1 MKTKYII
8 ALLAAI
14 GFTAA
19 AQSPNID
26 TVTLGWTANTES
38 DLGGYKVYATQNTNL
53 WTHVK
58 SVGLVTN
65 TTLLLPAQGTW
76 YFTLTA
82 TNTGGLESLP
92 SDTASYTT
100 PVPPAK
106 PTLLRIISATATRVS
121 TITTATNLILLP

>member
-1 MKTKYII
+1 MKTKYLI

-19 AQSPNID
+19 AQSTNID
-26 TVTLGWTANTES
+26 TVTLAWTANTES
-38 DLGGYKVYATQNTNL
+38 DLGGYKVYASQNSNL

-82 TNTGGLESLP
+82 TNLGGLESEQ
-92 SDTASYTT
+92 SNIATYTT
-100 PVPPAK
+100 PIPPAK
-106 PTLLRIISATATRVS
+106 PTLLRIISATAT
-121 TITTATNLILLP
+121 LQYW

>member
-1 MKTKYII
+1 MKTKYLI
-8 ALLAAI
+8 ALLVAI

-19 AQSPNID
+19 SQSPNFD
-26 TVTLGWTANTES
+26 TVTLEWNANTES

-53 WTHVK
+53 WTYVK
-58 SVGLVTN
+58 SVGLVTE
-65 TTLLLPAQGTW
+65 TTLLLPDQGTW
-76 YFTLTA
+76 YFILTA

-92 SDTASYTT
+92 SNIAIYST
-100 PVPPAK
+100 PVSPAK

>member
-1 MKTKYII
+1 MKTKYLI

-19 AQSPNID
+19 SQSPNFD
-26 TVTLGWTANTES
+26 TVTLGWNANTES
-38 DLGGYKVYATQNTNL
+38 DLGGYKLYATQNTNL

-58 SVGLVTN
+58 SVGLVTE
-65 TTLLLPAQGTW
+65 TTLLLPDQGTW

-82 TNTGGLESLP
+82 INTGGLESEQ
-92 SDTASYTT
+92 SNIAVYTT
-100 PVPPAK
+100 PVSPAK

>member
-1 MKTKYII
+1 MKTKYLI
-8 ALLAAI
+8 ALLVAI

-19 AQSPNID
+19 SQSPNFD
-26 TVTLGWTANTES
+26 TVTLEWNANTES
-38 DLGGYKVYATQNTNL
+38 DLGGYKLYATQNTNL
-53 WTHVK
+53 WTYVK
-58 SVGLVTN
+58 SVGLVTE
-65 TTLLLPAQGTW
+65 TTLLLPDQGTW

-92 SDTASYTT
+92 SNIAIYST
-100 PVPPAK
+100 PVSPAK

>member
-1 MKTKYII
+1 MKTKYLIT
-8 ALLAAI
+8 LLATI

-38 DLGGYKVYATQNTNL
+38 DLGGYKLYATQNTNL

-76 YFTLTA
+76 YFILTA
-82 TNTGGLESLP
+82 TNTGGLESLS
-92 SDTASYTT
+92 SDTVSYTT
-100 PVPPAK
+100 PVSPAK

>member
-1 MKTKYII
+1 MKTKYLI

-19 AQSPNID
+19 SQSPNFD
-26 TVTLGWTANTES
+26 TVTLEWNANTES
-38 DLGGYKVYATQNTNL
+38 DLGGYKLYATQNTNL
-53 WTHVK
+53 WTYVK
-58 SVGLVTN
+58 SVGLVTE
-65 TTLLLPAQGTW
+65 TTLLLPDQGTW

-82 TNTGGLESLP
+82 INTGGLESLP
-92 SDTASYTT
+92 SNIAVYTT
-100 PVPPAK
+100 PVSPAK